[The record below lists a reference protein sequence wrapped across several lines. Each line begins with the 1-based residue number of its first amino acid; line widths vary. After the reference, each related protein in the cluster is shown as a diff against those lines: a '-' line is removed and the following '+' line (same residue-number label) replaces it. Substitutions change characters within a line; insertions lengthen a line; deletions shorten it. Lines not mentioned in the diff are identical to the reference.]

1 MPHITIE
8 DSPKN
13 LTQALFR
20 SGLVD
25 LFTPGFAELHGM
37 SDFRWLHIT
46 NLIHKINVNV
56 KNGNGLNQQQ
66 TAPSSGQETIHL
78 SIVDK
83 PFLFFIIDNISGL
96 ALAMGK
102 MAGRR
107 M

>member
-1 MPHITIE
+1 MPHISIE

-25 LFTPGFAELHGM
+25 LFTPGFAELLGM

-66 TAPSSGQETIHL
+66 TAPPSGQETIHL
-78 SIVDK
+78 NIVEK

-107 M
+107 L